1 MRACTRPPWCPMRP
15 RISPCPRVMSSGSR
29 WRHPSTRSACG
40 AGVTARTWAGMP
52 IIPSS
57 AAAASTTSRARANG
71 GSTPDA
77 RLARH
82 CGAGAVDRPAHETDR
97 GGRARAARAGD
108 PAAVCQF
115 HAGVQYRCGLQ
126 LPRRR
131 ARLAALVFRGA
142 RGDGERIHC
151 DVAAATRID
160 RKIAGRRARADLGRG
175 GGQRH
180 RPHPVRPRHRFHRRL
195 LRRRPVLHA
204 VRARG
209 AGRQPALSL
218 AGVQC
223 RRFGHI
229 DRGRHDDRGRGA
241 RAQEARDVTA
251 GQSSFPMALACLSGA
266 ETSTMGRPMSSNTV
280 KQFQLTNPHRNSA
293 GVERAINIVER
304 ALELFGAPVYVRHEV
319 VHNKFVV
326 DGLRNK
332 GVVFVDELD
341 EVPDGQ
347 SVSFSAHGVSKAVR
361 DEAARRG
368 LKVFDAT
375 CPLVTKVH
383 LEVERHRRAG
393 RESILIGHAG
403 HPEVE
408 GTMGQW
414 EKTAGGGEMYLV
426 QDVNEAQALAVRDPD
441 NIAFVT
447 QTTLSV
453 DDTAAVIDALRARFP
468 HIIGPRKD
476 DICYATQ
483 NRQDAVKALAA
494 RCDVLLVVGSPT
506 SSNSNRLR
514 ELAVKRGVPAYL
526 IDGAEEI
533 QRDWLDGKHA
543 VGVTAGA
550 SAPEVLVQEVIAKL
564 RGWGAAPAL
573 EMSGKTETIVFAL
586 PKELN
591 A

>member
-1 MRACTRPPWCPMRP
+1 
-15 RISPCPRVMSSGSR
+15 MS
-29 WRHPSTRSACG
+29 
-40 AGVTARTWAGMP
+40 
-52 IIPSS
+52 
-57 AAAASTTSRARANG
+57 N
-71 GSTPDA
+71 
-77 RLARH
+77 
-82 CGAGAVDRPAHETDR
+82 
-97 GGRARAARAGD
+97 
-108 PAAVCQF
+108 
-115 HAGVQYRCGLQ
+115 
-126 LPRRR
+126 
-131 ARLAALVFRGA
+131 
-142 RGDGERIHC
+142 
-151 DVAAATRID
+151 
-160 RKIAGRRARADLGRG
+160 
-175 GGQRH
+175 
-180 RPHPVRPRHRFHRRL
+180 
-195 LRRRPVLHA
+195 
-204 VRARG
+204 
-209 AGRQPALSL
+209 
-218 AGVQC
+218 
-223 RRFGHI
+223 
-229 DRGRHDDRGRGA
+229 
-241 RAQEARDVTA
+241 
-251 GQSSFPMALACLSGA
+251 
-266 ETSTMGRPMSSNTV
+266 PMSS
-280 KQFQLTNPHRNSA
+280 KPAMQIHLANPRGFCA
-293 GVERAINIVER
+293 GVDRAINIVER

-326 DGLRNK
+326 EGLRAK
-332 GVVFVDELD
+332 GVVFVEELH
-341 EVPDGQ
+341 EVPDDNI
-347 SVSFSAHGVSKAVR
+347 VIFSAHGVSKAVR
-361 DEAARRG
+361 EAAAQRG

-393 RESILIGHAG
+393 RECILIGHAG

-483 NRQDAVKALAA
+483 NRQDAVKALAD

-533 QRDWLDGKHA
+533 QRDWLDGKQA
-543 VGVTAGA
+543 IGVTAGA
-550 SAPEVLVQEVIAKL
+550 SAPEVLVQEVIEKL
-564 RGWGAAPAL
+564 RGWGAASAL
-573 EMSGKTETIVFAL
+573 EMSGRAETIVFSL

-591 A
+591 M